1 MYDPG
6 PPPGGPPRL
15 GRERSDADTTRAS
28 FLLRPPGDTES
39 SVEARLRQAITK
51 KSATSQQ
58 TQRPDGHPCD
68 VVIHWGPAGNAD
80 DERRDDAADD
90 AEQQRDGAPH
100 DAEPQARADDSQ
112 DGDDSQAT
120 LHLMSPVP
128 TTRDDDDAGPNG
140 ESDAATGD
148 A

>member
-15 GRERSDADTTRAS
+15 GRERSDADTTRRAS
-28 FLLRPPGDTES
+28 FLLRPGDTES

-58 TQRPDGHPCD
+58 TQRPDGYPCD

-80 DERRDDAADD
+80 ERGDHAADD
-90 AEQQRDGAPH
+90 AEQQRYGAPH
-100 DAEPQARADDSQ
+100 DAEPQARADDSL
-112 DGDDSQAT
+112 DGGDSQAT
-120 LHLMSPVP
+120 PHLMSPVT
-128 TTRDDDDAGPNG
+128 TTRDDDAVPNG

>member
-28 FLLRPPGDTES
+28 FLLRPGDTERY
-39 SVEARLRQAITK
+39 VRARLWRAITK
-51 KSATSQQ
+51 KSATRQ
-58 TQRPDGHPCD
+58 TQQPDPCD

-80 DERRDDAADD
+80 ERGDHAADD
-90 AEQQRDGAPH
+90 AELQRDGAPH
-100 DAEPQARADDSQ
+100 DAAPQTRADDSQ

-120 LHLMSPVP
+120 FHLMSPVP